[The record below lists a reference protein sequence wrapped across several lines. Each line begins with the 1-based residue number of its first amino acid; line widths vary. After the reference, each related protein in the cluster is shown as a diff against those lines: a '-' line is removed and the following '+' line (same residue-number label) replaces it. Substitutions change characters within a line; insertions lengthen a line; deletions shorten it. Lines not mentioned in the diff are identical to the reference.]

1 MLTDSSPVVGKS
13 LMVVDRFFFQQL
25 CWKIHPSSI
34 PAYLVV
40 SGLSSRYFP
49 VKPLCVC
56 VRPHR
61 DPALFPSHQ
70 LSITLCSMH
79 IARIL
84 SRTPR
89 SRLGS
94 RGLATTAPTSLSL
107 TPRSTPIG
115 LTSARSTRN
124 TSTLIPFYNS
134 FSSRNLATMS
144 GAAVDAQPEVAS
156 SQAKIIDGN
165 AIAK

>member
-1 MLTDSSPVVGKS
+1 MVVG
-13 LMVVDRFFFQQL
+13 RFFFQQPL
-25 CWKIHPSSI
+25 LENPSHPI
-34 PAYLVV
+34 P
-40 SGLSSRYFP
+40 SLSRIGPVPESFFP
-49 VKPLCVC
+49 VKPPCVC

-70 LSITLCSMH
+70 LSVTLCSMR

-94 RGLATTAPTSLSL
+94 RGLAIATTASTSAN
-107 TPRSTPIG
+107 PRPTPIG
-115 LTSARSTRN
+115 LTSARPTRI
-124 TSTLIPFYNS
+124 TSTLIPFSNS
-134 FSSRNLATMS
+134 FSSRSLATMS